1 MAPRRLQK
9 GTQAAR
15 KWGKQFEDLIT
26 CEKSNTR
33 KRFSSYINV
42 LNDIWYHPMR
52 CNGKILDRVDNING
66 PFGLRKREG
75 ESNRV
80 NLVQN

>member
-33 KRFSSYINV
+33 KRFSGYINV
-42 LNDIWYHPMR
+42 LNDI
-52 CNGKILDRVDNING
+52 
-66 PFGLRKREG
+66 
-75 ESNRV
+75 
-80 NLVQN
+80 